1 MPFERVELGDVAA
14 EVEVVQFAA
23 QPPIGSV
30 SHLWVTG
37 DGPHEGEKTQV
48 VVSIPA
54 VVTGP
59 VHPHRR
65 LHIGGLWVERF
76 EDVLNCLMCLGREA
90 FANPQCQDCEGNQLG
105 LILADLLGWISQRL
119 LAPGGLNLCLLAV
132 AVGDDFAI
140 DRRHVLGLTPHE
152 SLELGQRWVL
162 EASGVALV
170 DIAAHAVAQRVP
182 TARDR
187 PLRDV
192 VERFPDHL
200 LDIRIR
206 RVRAVAFGSRRHT
219 RQARS
224 HYQDRANQ
232 VRRSGRHEVRRE

>member
-14 EVEVVQFAA
+14 QVEVVQFAA

-37 DGPHEGEKTQV
+37 DGPREGEKTQV
-48 VVSIPA
+48 VVSIGA

-65 LHIGGLWVERF
+65 LDVGRLWVERF
-76 EDVLNCLMCLGREA
+76 EDVLDCLMCLGREA

-140 DRRHVLGLTPHE
+140 DSRHVLGLTPHE

-170 DIAAHAVAQRVP
+170 DVAAHAVAERVP
-182 TARDR
+182 AAGDR
-187 PLRDV
+187 SLRDV

-200 LDIRIR
+200 LDVRVG
-206 RVRAVAFGSRRHT
+206 RVRAVAFGSRGHT

-224 HYQDRANQ
+224 HDQESTHQ
-232 VRRSGRHEVRRE
+232 VRQSRRREVRRE